1 MNRIISSLVL
11 VVTGV
16 VFNFLTG
23 NILVSVIGCS
33 LLGLMLN
40 QKIFSQGKR
49 DKTDLGIYPE
59 EYLNRFQTLKDYV
72 KIHDSN
78 YEVYEDTVL
87 DSVFIDKEGKIWSLG
102 LETLDWYQLIV
113 DDWVRAEPKKK
124 MILLSETELTESA

>member
-11 VVTGV
+11 VVTGAAL
-16 VFNFLTG
+16 NFLTG

-40 QKIFSQGKR
+40 QEIFSQGKS

-78 YEVYEDTVL
+78 YEVYEDAVL
-87 DSVFIDKEGKIWSLG
+87 DAVFIDKEGKIWSLG
-102 LETLDWYQLIV
+102 LETLDWYQLIA
-113 DDWVRAEPKKK
+113 DDWIRAEPKKK
-124 MILLSETELTESA
+124 MILLSETELTEST